1 MQEPSAYYGW
11 HLDPDWTEGKHERGN
26 GRCATS
32 HTNFYA
38 SPLPTDEHCICLLLD
53 PAAPVMQKAPSQASL
68 HSPSQKAPSSIPP
81 LIRRYATGAVVLKV
95 QTLVLS
101 LFSFVD
107 TNYFVSMQAFWER
120 SLRSTTRT
128 TRPPYH
134 PQNYAFSSSPAYG
147 RRTHRVVHAL
157 GTDDI
162 SSTAH

>member
-1 MQEPSAYYGW
+1 
-11 HLDPDWTEGKHERGN
+11 
-26 GRCATS
+26 
-32 HTNFYA
+32 
-38 SPLPTDEHCICLLLD
+38 
-53 PAAPVMQKAPSQASL
+53 MQKAPVKL
-68 HSPSQKAPSSIPP
+68 LSILPPRKPLLRSPP

-147 RRTHRVVHAL
+147 RPTRRVVHAL